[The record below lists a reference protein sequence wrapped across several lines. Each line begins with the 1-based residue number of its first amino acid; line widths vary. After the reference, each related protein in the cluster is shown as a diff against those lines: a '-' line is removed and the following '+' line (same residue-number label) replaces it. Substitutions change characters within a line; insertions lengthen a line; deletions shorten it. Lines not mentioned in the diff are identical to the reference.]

1 MDLQSQLEEW
11 FKTVFWIILNVFK
24 MLNARSI
31 CIFVTITLKIVSVTK
46 EWARVNRDFINVYP
60 LETR

>member
-11 FKTVFWIILNVFK
+11 FKTVFWIILNAFK

-31 CIFVTITLKIVSVTK
+31 CIFFTITLKIVSVTK
-46 EWARVNRDFINVYP
+46 DWARVNRDFISIYP
-60 LETR
+60 LDTR